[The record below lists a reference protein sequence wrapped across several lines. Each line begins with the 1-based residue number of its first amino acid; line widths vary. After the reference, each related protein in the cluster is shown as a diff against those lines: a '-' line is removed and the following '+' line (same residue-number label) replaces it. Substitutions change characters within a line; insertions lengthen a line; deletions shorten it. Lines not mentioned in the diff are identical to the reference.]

1 MYPKLHLRVIT
12 PTERLLDQE
21 SVEAFACTMKE
32 AGALEIM
39 PGHLP
44 LIGVTEPGTVEYLVG
59 EDVKELQVGTGI
71 LDVEKNSVTLLVI
84 GGGLSKSESPAEE
97 GSEKKTERLLDTYLD
112 QLQEMRKEKE

>member
-21 SVEAFACTMKE
+21 GVEAFACTMKE

-71 LDVEKNSVTLLVI
+71 LDVEKDSVILLVI
-84 GGGLSKSESPAEE
+84 GGGLSKAETST
-97 GSEKKTERLLDTYLD
+97 GRDSDNQPDRLLSTYLN